1 MSVIEIQVDPKRKK
15 KRFFMLDKV
24 NLLDCNESVIN
35 SALSHDNSK
44 FQPAKQSSY
53 GNNAPTFAG

>member
-24 NLLDCNESVIN
+24 NIVDCNENVIN

-44 FQPAKQSSY
+44 FQPAK
-53 GNNAPTFAG
+53 